1 MDEKHEST
9 VRSGEGVNG
18 VLGRLVRNAR
28 AKLEGS
34 NLQLYE
40 ASYVDLVLAGE
51 SERGTVAL
59 VAGSHTRSFPYF
71 DTEPWDNC
79 LLWIGDAGYTF
90 SDRRQGASLRFEFD
104 VEQAPP
110 RGHIRFVG
118 EMLRARDGRPVPIE
132 LEIAV
137 ALSPFPARLLGEPS
151 NFAGL
156 EGFPGMKWRP
166 YELTS
171 AGGVV
176 RVDGA
181 EIALANVHGVCEHG
195 RLTNVRASAF
205 AIKYEYVAVACPG
218 ERGYGLIQFT
228 SHPLFSNG
236 TLGKALDGYLRRSAS
251 AFLTIEHGE
260 LTDGNPHGVYSP
272 PQDDPAVALFENEVD
287 LGPAVLK
294 RQMIQTHDR
303 SGHTLHGLREIFTAK
318 SAPSRT
324 RTFQLNR
331 TQVNALLFGLVV
343 LDIVLSTVALAFPD
357 QWFAFMHGMPYV
369 DPAGLL
375 RRTGAVWAAFVLLQ
389 ALALARWQK
398 QPYWLPL
405 IAGVRLTELF
415 SDWVTIFMAKHMTV
429 LGTLSLAIAPPANL
443 VFGLILI
450 AVYRQRLRSGP
461 LADGPLLARP
471 WS

>member
-1 MDEKHEST
+1 MDEKHEAK
-9 VRSGEGVNG
+9 VRSLDGADGVF
-18 VLGRLVRNAR
+18 GRLVRYAK
-28 AKLEGS
+28 AKLDGS
-34 NLQLYE
+34 NLQFYE
-40 ASYVDLVLAGE
+40 ASYVNLVLAGE

-90 SDRRQGASLRFEFD
+90 TSRKQGASLRLEFD
-104 VEQAPP
+104 VEQAAP
-110 RGHIRFVG
+110 RGDIRFVG

-137 ALSPFPARLLGEPS
+137 ALSPFRARLLGEPY
-151 NFAGL
+151 NFLGL
-156 EGFPGMKWRP
+156 EGLQGMKWRP
-166 YELTS
+166 YELSGAT
-171 AGGVV
+171 GRV
-176 RVDGA
+176 RMAGA
-181 EIALANVHGVCEHG
+181 ETALSNVRGVCEHG
-195 RLTNVRASAF
+195 LLTNVRAHTF
-205 AIKYEYVAVACPG
+205 AIKYDYVAVACPG
-218 ERGYGLIQFT
+218 ESSYGLIQFT
-228 SHPLFSNG
+228 SHPLFSDG
-236 TLGKALDGYLRRSAS
+236 VLGKALDAYLRRSAS
-251 AFLTIEHGE
+251 VFLTIERGE

-272 PQDDPAVALFENEVD
+272 SQEDPAVALFENEVD

-318 SAPSRT
+318 SAT
-324 RTFQLNR
+324 HARTFHLNR
-331 TQVNALLFGLVV
+331 TQVNALLLSLVV
-343 LDIVLSTVALAFPD
+343 LDIVLSTITLGFPD
-357 QWFAFMHGMPYV
+357 RWFAFMHGLPYV

-389 ALALARWQK
+389 AIALVRWQK

-415 SDWVTIFMAKHMTV
+415 SDWMTIFVAKHMTV
-429 LGTLSLAIAPPANL
+429 LGTISLAIAPPANL

-450 AVYRQRLRSGP
+450 ATYQQRLRSGP
-461 LADGPLLARP
+461 LAGGSLFARP